1 MPPLSLRK
9 STYAL
14 LAGSFNVVEQQ
25 KLILK
30 DLRFP
35 TNSKRNLLILHSFA
49 GLPIKVPEAKITYY
63 VHGLTET
70 TKPDDIAKNF
80 YLQEDYH
87 VPANL
92 KESLSA
98 PYIRGEVLKLQAEG
112 KDIVPQLGEDIRLRS
127 DEDLI

>member
-14 LAGSFNVVEQQ
+14 LAGSFNIVEQQ
-25 KLILK
+25 TLILK
-30 DLRFP
+30 HLNFAI
-35 TNSKRNLLILHSFA
+35 NSKRNLLILHSFA
-49 GLPIKVPEAKITYY
+49 SLPIKAPESKITYY

-98 PYIRGEVLKLQAEG
+98 PYIRREV
-112 KDIVPQLGEDIRLRS
+112 
-127 DEDLI
+127 